1 MGRRPA
7 KFHKSTGN
15 AGGLAAG
22 DLLGFLEL
30 RGGFFSTLSRC
41 CALGEALQTTKSDG
55 LSYLA

>member
-22 DLLGFLEL
+22 DLPGFLEL
-30 RGGFFSTLSRC
+30 RGGFFSTL
-41 CALGEALQTTKSDG
+41 
-55 LSYLA
+55 